1 MNERQPTWLAELTGD
16 GGRRLLRL
24 ISGRLIDPQQ
34 ADDLAQEVYLRL
46 LRMQDDGIIR
56 EPRAFA
62 LRVAANIAYEWR
74 MLSRNRRPH
83 SSEGL
88 ESLEAE
94 EQPFDRVALNQ
105 QIERLQEA
113 LNQLNPRC
121 RAVILMHRRDKL
133 TREEIA
139 MQLGISVGMV
149 KKHLTQGL
157 AVCQKYLADPA
168 DSGERKRT

>member
-1 MNERQPTWLAELTGD
+1 MRLSERQPRWLAELTGD
-16 GGRRLLRL
+16 GGRRLLRM

-74 MLSRNRRPH
+74 MLARNRRPH
-83 SSEGL
+83 SSDDL
-88 ESLEAE
+88 DDLVADD
-94 EQPFDRVALNQ
+94 QPFETVALDQ
-105 QIERLQEA
+105 QMQRLEEA
-113 LNQLNPRC
+113 LNLLSPRC
-121 RAVILMHRRDKL
+121 RAVILLHRRDKL

-139 MQLGISVGMV
+139 HQLGISVGMV

-157 AVCQKYLADPA
+157 AVCQQHLSTDEG
-168 DSGERKRT
+168 SGG